1 MSIAL
6 IPFHFLPKNM
16 NSAEIREKF
25 LKFFES
31 KGHTIVRSSSLVPG
45 NDPTLLFTNSGMV
58 QFKDVFL
65 GTEKRNY
72 VRATSVQRCLRAG
85 GKHNDLENVGY
96 TARHHTFFEMLGNWS
111 FGDYFKHDSLVWAWE
126 LLTKVYGLP
135 ADKLWATVYETDD
148 EAYDIWH
155 KVIGLPKE
163 RIVRI
168 GDNKGAPYASDN
180 FWQMADTGPCG
191 PCSEIFYDH
200 GPDVWGGPPGSPEQ
214 DGDRYIEIWNNVFMQ
229 FDRQIDPKT
238 GVATLTPLPK
248 QCVDT
253 GMGLERLAAV
263 LQHVHSNYEI
273 DLFQR
278 LIKAAARETHI
289 SDLENNS
296 LKVIADHIRAC
307 SFLVVDGVIPGNEG
321 RGYVLRRIIRRALR
335 HGHKLGQTKP
345 FFYKLVKDLVLE
357 MGAAYPELPEAAERV
372 EQVLKQ
378 EEERFGETLEH
389 GMKIL
394 ETALAKNPKKLD
406 GETAFTLYDTFGFP
420 LDLTADICREREVEL
435 DEAGFA
441 TAMERQ
447 KSTARAAGKFKM
459 AAAVEYSGDKT
470 RFVGYDELAHEAKV
484 LALYVDGSAVQKIEA
499 GQDAIVVLDTTPFY
513 AESGGQVGDCGV
525 LEAAGALFEVAD
537 TLKIQAEVF
546 GHHGNLRSGALAVG
560 DKVNA
565 KVDTAVRNRTIRNH
579 SATHLMH
586 KALREVLGAHVAQK
600 GSLVDADKTR
610 FDFSHNAPV
619 SADEIRRIEEIVN
632 REILANVATE
642 AKLMSFD
649 DAVGA
654 GAMALFGEKYG
665 DEVRVLSIGTS
676 RELCGGTHVSRTGDI
691 GLFKIVGEGGVAAG
705 IRRIEAVTG
714 EAGLALVQSLSNRVN
729 EAAAALKAQ
738 PEELTQRIAQV
749 QDHVKALEK
758 ELSSLKSKLAANQ
771 GDELVLQAVD
781 VNGIKVLAAT
791 LEGADSATLR
801 ETMDKLKDKLK
812 TAAIVLAAVK
822 DGKVS
827 LIAGVTADATA
838 KVKAGEL
845 VNFVAQQVGGKGG
858 GRPDMAQAGGTDP
871 SGLAAALQGV
881 AAWVGERA

>member
-1 MSIAL
+1 ML
-6 IPFHFLPKNM
+6 FPFHFLPKNM

-229 FDRQIDPKT
+229 FDRQVDPKT

-278 LIKAAARETHI
+278 LIKAAARETNI
-289 SDLENNS
+289 TDLENNS

-394 ETALAKNPKKLD
+394 EAALAKTPKKLD

-470 RFVGYDELAHEAKV
+470 SFVGYDSLAHEAKV

-546 GHHGNLRSGALAVG
+546 GHHGNLRSGSLAVG
-560 DKVNA
+560 DKLNA
-565 KVDTAVRNRTIRNH
+565 KVDTAVRGRTIRNH

-642 AKLMSFD
+642 ARLMSFD

-665 DEVRVLSIGTS
+665 DEVRVLSIGSS

-691 GLFKIVGEGGVAAG
+691 GLFKVVAEGGVAAG

-714 EAGLALVQSLSNRVN
+714 EAGLALVQNLSNRVN

-749 QDHVKALEK
+749 QEHVKALEK

-771 GDELVLQAVD
+771 GDELVSQAVD
-781 VNGIKVLAAT
+781 VKGIKVLAAT

-827 LIAGVTADATA
+827 LIAGVTADATG

-845 VNFVAQQVGGKGG
+845 VNFVALQVGGKGG
-858 GRPDMAQAGGTDP
+858 GRPDMAQAGGTDA
-871 SGLAAALQGV
+871 SGLPAALQGV

>member
-1 MSIAL
+1 
-6 IPFHFLPKNM
+6 M
-16 NSAEIREKF
+16 NSAEIRDKF

-31 KGHTIVRSSSLVPG
+31 KGHSIVRSSSLVPG

-65 GTEKRNY
+65 GTDKRNY

-111 FGDYFKHDSLVWAWE
+111 FGDYFKRESLKWAWE
-126 LLTKVYGLP
+126 LLTVVYGLP

-148 EAYDIWH
+148 EAYDIW
-155 KVIGLPKE
+155 VNEIGLPKE
-163 RIVRI
+163 RVVRI

-200 GPDVWGGPPGSPEQ
+200 GPDVWGGPPGSPDA

-229 FDRQIDPKT
+229 FDRQIDPAT
-238 GVATLTPLPK
+238 GEATLTPLPAP
-248 QCVDT
+248 CVDT

-278 LIKAAARETHI
+278 LIKAAARETNC
-289 SDLENNS
+289 SDLNNNS
-296 LKVIADHIRAC
+296 LKVIADHIRAT

-335 HGHKLGQTKP
+335 HGHKLGQTQP
-345 FFYKLVKDLVLE
+345 FFYKLVKDLAAE
-357 MGAAYPELPEAAERV
+357 MGAAYPELTEAATRV

-394 ETALAKNPKKLD
+394 EAALAKSANKLD

-420 LDLTADICREREVEL
+420 LDLTADICRERNVEL
-435 DEAGFA
+435 DEAGFTA
-441 TAMERQ
+441 AMERQ

-459 AAAVEYSGDKT
+459 ATSIEYSGDKT
-470 RFVGYDELAHEAKV
+470 KFVGYDVLTQQSKV
-484 LALYVDGSAVQKIEA
+484 VALYVDGTAVNKIDA

-513 AESGGQVGDCGV
+513 AESGGQSGDAGV
-525 LEAAGALFEVAD
+525 LEAGNVLFAVAD
-537 TLKIQAEVF
+537 THKIQPDVF
-546 GHHGNLRSGALAVG
+546 GHHGNLSKGSLSVG
-560 DKVNA
+560 DALEA
-565 KVDTAVRNRTIRNH
+565 KVDAVQRARIMRNH

-586 KALREVLGAHVAQK
+586 KALREVLGAHVSQK

-619 SADEIRRIEEIVN
+619 TAEEIRRVEEIVN
-632 REILANVATE
+632 HEILANAATE
-642 AKLMSFD
+642 AKLMGFD
-649 DAVGA
+649 DAVSA

-665 DEVRVLSIGTS
+665 DEVRVLSIGSS

-691 GLFKIVGEGGVAAG
+691 GLFKIVAEGGVAAG
-705 IRRIEAVTG
+705 IRRVEAVTG
-714 EAGLALVQSLSNRVN
+714 EGALALVQTLSNRVN
-729 EAAAALKAQ
+729 EAAAALKSQ

-749 QDHVKALEK
+749 QDHVKSLEK
-758 ELSSLKSKLAANQ
+758 ELAALKSKLASSQ
-771 GDELVLQAVD
+771 GDDLATQAVD

-791 LEGADSATLR
+791 LDGADVTALR

-812 TAAIVLAAVK
+812 TAAIVLASVK

-871 SGLAAALQGV
+871 SGLPQALQGV
-881 AAWVGERA
+881 TAWVASKV

>member
-1 MSIAL
+1 
-6 IPFHFLPKNM
+6 M

-65 GTEKRNY
+65 STEKRNY

-238 GVATLTPLPK
+238 GEATLTPLPK

-278 LIKAAARETHI
+278 LIKAAARETNI
-289 SDLENNS
+289 TDLENNS

-394 ETALAKNPKKLD
+394 EAALAKNSKKLD

-447 KSTARAAGKFKM
+447 KTTARAAGKFKM

-525 LEAAGALFEVAD
+525 LEASGALFEVAD

-546 GHHGNLRSGALAVG
+546 GHHGNLRSGSLAVG

-565 KVDTAVRNRTIRNH
+565 KVDTAVRGRTIRNH

-714 EAGLALVQSLSNRVN
+714 EAGLALVQNLSNRVN

-827 LIAGVTADATA
+827 LIAGVTADATG